1 MNKILRILAVA
12 LAVVAAAFA
21 FHFIGQVLYQDVLD
35 PRTVCMVV
43 YALAIPAILVTL
55 KVNYTRGGL
64 PWWATALLALWF
76 AWNWLVF
83 ITSGGED
90 AELPNTIMWAF
101 IEPLAILVLLET
113 GAHLRTGIRLRA
125 LCGCL

>member
-1 MNKILRILAVA
+1 MNNLRQMLAIV
-12 LAVVAAAFA
+12 LAVVAAAVA
-21 FHFIGQVLYQDVLD
+21 VHFIGAVLYQDVLD

-43 YALAIPAILVTL
+43 YALAIPAILVALT
-55 KVNYTRGGL
+55 VNYTRGGV

-113 GAHLRTGIRLRA
+113 GAHLWRA
-125 LCGCL
+125 RKDPQ

>member
-1 MNKILRILAVA
+1 MNNLLQILAIA

-21 FHFIGQVLYQDVLD
+21 FHFIGEVLYQDVLD

-43 YALAIPAILVTL
+43 YALAIPAIAVALR
-55 KVNYTRGGL
+55 VNYTRGGAH
-64 PWWATALLALWF
+64 WWATALLAIWF

-83 ITSGGED
+83 ITSGGEE

-101 IEPLAILVLLET
+101 IEPLAILVLVET
-113 GAHLRTGIRLRA
+113 SAHLWRA
-125 LCGCL
+125 RDDPQ